1 MQPAINLGLFVLCK
15 KSGGEQMV
23 NPSRTTLLCTPK
35 ETVCATA
42 SPSSV
47 GQGGAS
53 GQPEGE
59 GPGEDTDRD
68 QTAKFEN
75 YEFNSVFQ

>member
-1 MQPAINLGLFVLCK
+1 
-15 KSGGEQMV
+15 MV
-23 NPSRTTLLCTPK
+23 NPLRTTLLCTPK
-35 ETVCATA
+35 DRLHATA

-68 QTAKFEN
+68 QTVKFGN
-75 YEFNSVFQ
+75 YGFNSAFR